1 MLKKTLFA
9 VFGLAMALAL
19 ATPEKAHA
27 GVAIGVT
34 VGGPVFVRP
43 AYRPYVYV
51 PPAPPVVYARPYWY
65 GGPAVYGRYYDRP
78 YWRHEAYE
86 RHEWREHERR
96 EHEWRERHWDHDR
109 R

>member
-1 MLKKTLFA
+1 MFKKSLFA
-9 VFGLAMALAL
+9 AFGLAMALAL

-34 VGGPVFVRP
+34 VGAPVVVRP

-51 PPAPPVVYARPYWY
+51 PPAYPPVVYARPYWY
-65 GGPAVYGRYYDRP
+65 GGPAVYGAYDCNRP
-78 YWRHEAYE
+78 YWRHEGFE
-86 RHEWREHERR
+86 RREWR
-96 EHEWRERHWDHDR
+96 EHEWRERHWDYRNR